1 MFLFLCFG
9 SRQNFTSLY
18 AHCFLGLSI
27 IYLNLCT
34 SLVSASYCTA
44 ASPQLHN
51 PCTNWTL
58 HSAWEHSAW
67 LWRVISGPIA
77 LGYTL
82 QNVLLCPFSHKGN
95 RTHNPC
101 NASVL
106 LLGMELANLGSAL
119 SLLWTECHL
128 MFQKGFE
135 HHSQAALTQIPI
147 SHRPVRDHFSDKTK
161 KEQMQTHKPLL
172 QRCSIMFFEKP
183 CSHSYTVRALTKHY
197 FKSLEHSVRLA
208 STWEHFICV
217 VNILEEL
224 WNSALQQRICPE
236 FWRQDTV

>member
-1 MFLFLCFG
+1 MFVFCA
-9 SRQNFTSLY
+9 SVPASLY

-27 IYLNLCT
+27 ISLNLCT
-34 SLVSASYCTA
+34 SLVSASYCIA

-106 LLGMELANLGSAL
+106 LLGMEPWLCSFTAL
-119 SLLWTECHL
+119 DRMPPDVPRKDLST
-128 MFQKGFE
+128 
-135 HHSQAALTQIPI
+135 
-147 SHRPVRDHFSDKTK
+147 
-161 KEQMQTHKPLL
+161 THKPLSHKYPSPTDPYEITFL
-172 QRCSIMFFEKP
+172 TKRKKNKCRRTNLYYNAVVFCSL
-183 CSHSYTVRALTKHY
+183 RNLALTATQ
-197 FKSLEHSVRLA
+197 LEHLQ
-208 STWEHFICV
+208 STTSNHS
-217 VNILEEL
+217 N
-224 WNSALQQRICPE
+224 
-236 FWRQDTV
+236 TVFL

>member
-1 MFLFLCFG
+1 MLQRVSFFVLRFQAKLHFFV
-9 SRQNFTSLY
+9 RSL
-18 AHCFLGLSI
+18 LSI
-27 IYLNLCT
+27 ISLNLCT
-34 SLVSASYCTA
+34 SLVSASYCIA

-128 MFQKGFE
+128 MFQE
-135 HHSQAALTQIPI
+135 RIWAP
-147 SHRPVRDHFSDKTK
+147 
-161 KEQMQTHKPLL
+161 
-172 QRCSIMFFEKP
+172 
-183 CSHSYTVRALTKHY
+183 
-197 FKSLEHSVRLA
+197 LA
-208 STWEHFICV
+208 SRSHTNTH
-217 VNILEEL
+217 LPQTRTRSL
-224 WNSALQQRICPE
+224 
-236 FWRQDTV
+236 FWQNEKRTNADAQTFTTML

>member
-1 MFLFLCFG
+1 MYIHLYAATFVLRF
-9 SRQNFTSLY
+9 QANFASLY
-18 AHCFLGLSI
+18 AHCFLSLSI
-27 IYLNLCT
+27 ISLNLCT
-34 SLVSASYCTA
+34 SLVSASYCIA

-51 PCTNWTL
+51 PCSNWTL

-128 MFQKGFE
+128 PLASRSHTNTHLPHTHIRSHFWQNEKRTNADAQTRATLKTNNAVVFCCLRNL
-135 HHSQAALTQIPI
+135 ALTATQ
-147 SHRPVRDHFSDKTK
+147 
-161 KEQMQTHKPLL
+161 
-172 QRCSIMFFEKP
+172 
-183 CSHSYTVRALTKHY
+183 
-197 FKSLEHSVRLA
+197 LEHLQ
-208 STWEHFICV
+208 STTWNHSNTVFI
-217 VNILEEL
+217 
-224 WNSALQQRICPE
+224 
-236 FWRQDTV
+236 